1 MSRKYYPSGFK
12 VEIIY
17 HIRVR
22 NSFGFSKSFTLT
34 IFSWDSSYKNDL
46 VSSGVD
52 NMRMSPNHH
61 ITI

>member
-17 HIRVR
+17 HIRVL

-52 NMRMSPNHH
+52 NMRMSPIHH